1 MKSRTLSSQALFLLT
16 LRRSEYS
23 DEIARLNKKEDII
36 LARRLKVFERQ
47 ERVAESLLLKNRREA
62 EQLEKTVLER
72 SRQSMDLAQYDTMR
86 AMARN
91 SCYGEMRNGQSLAA
105 VRLPQ
110 LGQGQLSRQHQQ
122 QQQQPRQTWRRSR
135 VSRYNLNMMSMR
147 AMKTGVREDK
157 ASLSADAGGGLRHV
171 ESIS

>member
-47 ERVAESLLLKNRREA
+47 ERVAQSLLLKHRREA

-72 SRQSMDLAQYDTMR
+72 SKQSMDLSQYDTMR
-86 AMARN
+86 ARAR
-91 SCYGEMRNGQSLAA
+91 STCYGGDPVNDQSLAA
-105 VRLPQ
+105 IRLPH
-110 LGQGQLSRQHQQ
+110 LGHAHAQATSN
-122 QQQQPRQTWRRSR
+122 PRPTWRRAHLSR
-135 VSRYNLNMMSMR
+135 HNLKMMSMR
-147 AMKTGVREDK
+147 AMKTGVMQEK
-157 ASLSADAGGGLRHV
+157 LQLPTENG
-171 ESIS
+171 ESSQLENLA